1 MENKD
6 NHCINENFADH
17 ITKELTKELN
27 KELKKELKKQK
38 DGQLEEDFLKRKEE
52 NDRYFFS

>member
-6 NHCINENFADH
+6 KHCINEDFADH
-17 ITKELTKELN
+17 ITKELN
-27 KELKKELKKQK
+27 NELKKELKKQI